1 VILSNNKGGQINF
14 SFIRSWT

>member
-14 SFIRSWT
+14 SVI